1 VKRVAA
7 TGPRLALAAAL
18 SAATVALALASLGP
32 DAALGAA
39 AVLVALVVAIPFFE
53 WTRVPSPLA
62 RALPRLVAL
71 ILLVT
76 ALFAWL
82 SRSVG
87 TLVLDPALF
96 PRVAGPVLLSAA
108 VVFALAPRTFGV
120 GRTLA
125 PTIIGLLGVAGLDP
139 SPEGYRGAALPFLKG
154 SEHSAFAGYYLVL
167 AVVVTLSLWA
177 SAILESGPRW
187 SRRSLATLA
196 LSLAAAVALA
206 AAGVIGL
213 PLLQPHV
220 ERAVASAFA
229 EGTTGLGGGS
239 TLGEFAELA
248 VSRRRV
254 LDLQTSLPEG
264 GAWRL
269 PSEVFTRF
277 DGRRWSNPPPTPP
290 GGSAV
295 AVSPTVLRPAPVRP
309 QTGPV
314 LEGLGAWFEVAPAP
328 AQPVEL
334 RITQAEVGSWPLLV
348 PRGSAAVT
356 ADAWLLGIDP
366 HGLLRRPQGDALRL
380 YGAVWPAT
388 PPSTPRAAE
397 PREIAEALELPP
409 RVDPRLAA
417 LARELAASPEP
428 GQRVEATVRHLQ
440 SGYRYTLAPGAFRSD
455 DPLAEFLFEKKAG
468 YCEYFASAAVILLR
482 AQGVPARF
490 VKGLSVGL
498 QTDQG
503 GGLHVVRESDAHA
516 WVEAWVPGSGWVEV
530 DPTPPGQF
538 MESRPRP
545 SAFSR
550 LAERLRAALASAWT
564 RFTRRGPVSF
574 GRWLA
579 ARLAAALERAVR
591 SPIAWLVLLGV
602 ALGRFVLR
610 RVRARLRRPPPAPRD
625 LADEAVPADLRA
637 LVRELERRWAGAGR
651 SRPRGRGLLEHAHRV
666 ASGTPPAPRALA
678 AAGPRIVAAYYRA
691 RFGGEAPSGAEQLAL
706 REALESSPPS

>member
-1 VKRVAA
+1 MKRVAP

-196 LSLAAAVALA
+196 LSLAAAAALA
-206 AAGVIGL
+206 ATGVIGL

-264 GAWRL
+264 GEWGL

-314 LEGLGAWFEVAPAP
+314 LEGIGAWFEVAPAP

-356 ADAWLLGIDP
+356 ADAWLLGIDR
-366 HGLLRRPQGDALRL
+366 HGLLGQDGRATQSERRDQRTDPHPAGRVGEAGEDRPGLPRPNGPVGRVVEQVVLGPQRIEAGRLRHL
-380 YGAVWPAT
+380 
-388 PPSTPRAAE
+388 
-397 PREIAEALELPP
+397 
-409 RVDPRLAA
+409 
-417 LARELAASPEP
+417 RELADLRPAEGPL
-428 GQRVEATVRHLQ
+428 GRVELQADPKSGHSPHCAATAC
-440 SGYRYTLAPGAFRSD
+440 S
-455 DPLAEFLFEKKAG
+455 
-468 YCEYFASAAVILLR
+468 
-482 AQGVPARF
+482 
-490 VKGLSVGL
+490 
-498 QTDQG
+498 
-503 GGLHVVRESDAHA
+503 
-516 WVEAWVPGSGWVEV
+516 
-530 DPTPPGQF
+530 
-538 MESRPRP
+538 PRP
-545 SAFSR
+545 V
-550 LAERLRAALASAWT
+550 LRAA
-564 RFTRRGPVSF
+564 
-574 GRWLA
+574 
-579 ARLAAALERAVR
+579 
-591 SPIAWLVLLGV
+591 
-602 ALGRFVLR
+602 
-610 RVRARLRRPPPAPRD
+610 
-625 LADEAVPADLRA
+625 
-637 LVRELERRWAGAGR
+637 R
-651 SRPRGRGLLEHAHRV
+651 SRAYHRPR
-666 ASGTPPAPRALA
+666 
-678 AAGPRIVAAYYRA
+678 
-691 RFGGEAPSGAEQLAL
+691 
-706 REALESSPPS
+706 